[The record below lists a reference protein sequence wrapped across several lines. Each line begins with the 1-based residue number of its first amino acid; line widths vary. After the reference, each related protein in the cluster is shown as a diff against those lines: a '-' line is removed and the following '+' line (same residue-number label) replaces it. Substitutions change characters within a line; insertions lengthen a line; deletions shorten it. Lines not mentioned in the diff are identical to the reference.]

1 MLINCPSCQKEFE
14 IADEEPE
21 IKRRLV
27 CPHCITQ
34 FEVTWLY
41 PFTMDFIEENPHNP
55 KRSIESRV
63 N

>member
-1 MLINCPSCQKEFE
+1 MIINCSSCQKKFE
-14 IADEEPE
+14 IIDEELD
-21 IKRRLV
+21 IKRRLT
-27 CPHCITQ
+27 CPHCLEL

-55 KRSIESRV
+55 KRLIVSIA